1 MDGKINVERLGNG
14 YRSANVKSSFAK
26 GGNADFE
33 SFLGKSTSQMKP
45 DEDALLGT
53 RRKLAGSS
61 GNVLSGMASLVG
73 RTAVFKDEGK
83 SGSGVIDSVIVK
95 GSGKYAVING
105 KSYDISKLS
114 VYNTAEVAK
123 SDARS
128 FMIDFGNDAAEGYDP
143 EQDEE
148 VAGIVEELRYQ
159 DREDEEFL
167 ADLPEEYEYYE
178 PLISSDEMLSLDDD
192 TEYKPDE
199 ALVRESERV
208 LPDPTDSTAL
218 ENTAFAEPVRSEYI
232 IDEDELSEDML
243 IFNGGNSPASAERLS
258 VSNIPADGERL
269 DTLGVLM
276 AGPRDGSIRVRMASA
291 GAENNLTGESEG
303 VLKALDMR
311 GVRVTKFD
319 ELPDVTGMSNVS
331 VSNASY
337 GGANYTGSGITNISA
352 SEAEQIADRII
363 SDNVVIYGDESRH
376 GSVSP
381 RKFASEYPEEA
392 RIADQY
398 HTKMYDI
405 RYINNH
411 NITSRIRK
419 GVVGYTASG
428 KGFTEIGFSGKGM
441 LGEVI
446 TWADGTQRVEVISSG
461 GSQWY
466 TTTGRYTL
474 DEICNFDGS
483 FNLADELT
491 IFEKVIRA
499 ASEERTPEEQAA
511 LDKWSS
517 YYASQGK
524 EYWANNPIP
533 DYSNADHINEAIQP
547 DRSAKSSFRLEQATG
562 IDLVLGSSEP
572 VSFVDNTAQ
581 TAAVNT
587 EQTAPEITEQTT
599 AESTEQTTPES
610 TEQTTP
616 EITEQTAAESTE
628 QTAAESTE
636 QTAAE
641 STEQTAAE
649 STEQTAA
656 ESAEQTAAESAEQT
670 AAENNAQTEERSS
683 GEAADVTA

>member
-167 ADLPEEYEYYE
+167 ADVPEEYEYYE

-192 TEYKPDE
+192 TEYQPDE

-208 LPDPTDSTAL
+208 LPDPTDSTTI
-218 ENTAFAEPVRSEYI
+218 ENIKVAEPVRTEYI
-232 IDEDELSEDML
+232 IDEDDLSEDML
-243 IFNGGNSPASAERLS
+243 IFNGGNSPASAERLA
-258 VSNIPADGERL
+258 VSNIPAGGERL

-337 GGANYTGSGITNISA
+337 GGASYTGSGITNISA

-483 FNLADELT
+483 F
-491 IFEKVIRA
+491 
-499 ASEERTPEEQAA
+499 
-511 LDKWSS
+511 
-517 YYASQGK
+517 
-524 EYWANNPIP
+524 
-533 DYSNADHINEAIQP
+533 
-547 DRSAKSSFRLEQATG
+547 
-562 IDLVLGSSEP
+562 DL
-572 VSFVDNTAQ
+572 
-581 TAAVNT
+581 
-587 EQTAPEITEQTT
+587 
-599 AESTEQTTPES
+599 
-610 TEQTTP
+610 
-616 EITEQTAAESTE
+616 
-628 QTAAESTE
+628 
-636 QTAAE
+636 
-641 STEQTAAE
+641 
-649 STEQTAA
+649 
-656 ESAEQTAAESAEQT
+656 
-670 AAENNAQTEERSS
+670 
-683 GEAADVTA
+683 

>member
-1 MDGKINVERLGNG
+1 MDGKINVERLGSG

-26 GGNADFE
+26 GGNNDFE
-33 SFLGKSTSQMKP
+33 SFLGKSTSQMKI
-45 DEDALLGT
+45 DGSELLGT
-53 RRKLAGSS
+53 HKKIAGTSR
-61 GNVLSGMASLVG
+61 NVLSGMAALVG
-73 RTAVFKDEGK
+73 RKVAFRDEGK

-114 VYNTAEVAK
+114 VYNTADVAK

-159 DREDEEFL
+159 DLEDEE
-167 ADLPEEYEYYE
+167 DVPEEYEYYE

-199 ALVRESERV
+199 AQVRESERV
-208 LPDPTDSTAL
+208 LPDPIDSAAV
-218 ENTAFAEPVRSEYI
+218 ENRTFAEPVRSEYI
-232 IDEDELSEDML
+232 IDDDELSEDML
-243 IFNGGNSPASAERLS
+243 VFSSGSSPASAERLTES
-258 VSNIPADGERL
+258 GIHADGERL

-276 AGPRDGSIRVRMASA
+276 AGPRDGSIRVKIASA

-337 GGANYTGSGITNISA
+337 GGAGYGAAGITNISA
-352 SEAEQIADRII
+352 SQAEQRADQII

-483 FNLADELT
+483 FNLADKLT

-499 ASEERTPEEQAA
+499 ASEERSPEEQAA

-517 YYASQGK
+517 YYAAQGK

-547 DRSAKSSFRLEQATG
+547 DRSAYSSFRLDQPTG
-562 IDLVLGSSEP
+562 VDLVSGSAEP

-587 EQTAPEITEQTT
+587 EQTT
-599 AESTEQTTPES
+599 AESTEQTAAVN
-610 TEQTTP
+610 
-616 EITEQTAAESTE
+616 TEQTAAESTE

-641 STEQTAAE
+641 STEQAAAE

-656 ESAEQTAAESAEQT
+656 ESTEQVAAESAEQAAAESAEQA
-670 AAENNAQTEERSS
+670 AAENNAQTGESS
-683 GEAADVTA
+683 SSEAADVTA

>member
-1 MDGKINVERLGNG
+1 MDGKINVERLGSG
-14 YRSANVKSSFAK
+14 YRSANVRSSYAK
-26 GGNADFE
+26 GGNNDFE
-33 SFLGKSTSQMKP
+33 SFLGKGTSQMKT
-45 DEDALLGT
+45 DEEVLLGT
-53 RRKLAGSS
+53 HRKLAGSS

-73 RTAVFKDEGK
+73 RKAAFKDEGK

-167 ADLPEEYEYYE
+167 ADVPEEYEYYE

-192 TEYKPDE
+192 TEYQPDE
-199 ALVRESERV
+199 AKVRESERV
-208 LPDPTDSTAL
+208 LPDPTDSIAL
-218 ENTAFAEPVRSEYI
+218 ENNKFAEPVRSEYI
-232 IDEDELSEDML
+232 IDDDDLSEDML
-243 IFNGGNSPASAERLS
+243 VFSSGSSPASAERLA
-258 VSNIPADGERL
+258 VSNIPAGGERL

-276 AGPRDGSIRVRMASA
+276 AGPRDGSVRVKIASA

-319 ELPDVTGMSNVS
+319 ELPDRTGVSNVS
-331 VSNASY
+331 ASNASY
-337 GGANYTGSGITNISA
+337 GGADYGASGITNISA
-352 SEAEQIADRII
+352 SEAEKMADRII

-474 DEICNFDGS
+474 DEICNFDGN
-483 FNLADELT
+483 FDLADKLT

-499 ASEERTPEEQAA
+499 ASEERSPEEQAA

-517 YYASQGK
+517 YYAAQGK

-547 DRSAKSSFRLEQATG
+547 DRSANSSFRLEQPTG
-562 IDLVLGSSEP
+562 VDLVSGSSEQ
-572 VSFVDNTAQ
+572 VSFVDNTEQ
-581 TAAVNT
+581 TAAGST
-587 EQTAPEITEQTT
+587 EQTA
-599 AESTEQTTPES
+599 AGSTEQA
-610 TEQTTP
+610 
-616 EITEQTAAESTE
+616 AAESTE
-628 QTAAESTE
+628 QAAVGSTEQAAAESTE
-636 QTAAE
+636 QAAAE
-641 STEQTAAE
+641 STEQAAAE
-649 STEQTAA
+649 STEQAAA
-656 ESAEQTAAESAEQT
+656 ESAEQAAAESAEQ
-670 AAENNAQTEERSS
+670 AASENNAQTGESS
-683 GEAADVTA
+683 SSEAADVTA